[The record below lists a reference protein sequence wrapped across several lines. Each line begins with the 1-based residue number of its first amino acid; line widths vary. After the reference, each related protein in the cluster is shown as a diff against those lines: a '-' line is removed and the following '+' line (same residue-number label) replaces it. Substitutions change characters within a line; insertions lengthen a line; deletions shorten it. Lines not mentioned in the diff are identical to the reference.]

1 MFVAE
6 NTVQDP
12 GGSIL
17 GTQQSFT
24 GGLTADGSPGCSG
37 WNLCRRGIVLL
48 GQLAVPDEGPVTG
61 PCTGLPD
68 TPSPG
73 SRMEFPSCLSLGLCA
88 RTQVPTGTAGS
99 APCRRRGW
107 QAALRPARL
116 CPLLLLLSAGRRG
129 GGAGGPCSP
138 AALLAGRDPPGKP
151 LGRPCL
157 SAPVLPVGCP
167 LGPASWSGSR
177 PSPRTSRTSPG
188 RWTRSCATA
197 CSCTARVGPAP
208 LHASGRCTGW
218 GVRGAGLASPTVAPQ
233 ALSRATQGS
242 LAPTW
247 SEELRT
253 AKAPGD
259 SGGSLHSP

>member
-6 NTVQDP
+6 NTVQNP

-61 PCTGLPD
+61 GPCTGLPD
-68 TPSPG
+68 APSPG

-107 QAALRPARL
+107 QTGSASSQAVPVVVAAQCRA
-116 CPLLLLLSAGRRG
+116 AG
-129 GGAGGPCSP
+129 GGVPAVP
-138 AALLAGRDPPGKP
+138 AAPPLYSLAETP
-151 LGRPCL
+151 LGSPW
-157 SAPVLPVGCP
+157 V
-167 LGPASWSGSR
+167 GPASQPRFSR
-177 PSPRTSRTSPG
+177 
-188 RWTRSCATA
+188 
-197 CSCTARVGPAP
+197 
-208 LHASGRCTGW
+208 
-218 GVRGAGLASPTVAPQ
+218 
-233 ALSRATQGS
+233 
-242 LAPTW
+242 
-247 SEELRT
+247 
-253 AKAPGD
+253 
-259 SGGSLHSP
+259 